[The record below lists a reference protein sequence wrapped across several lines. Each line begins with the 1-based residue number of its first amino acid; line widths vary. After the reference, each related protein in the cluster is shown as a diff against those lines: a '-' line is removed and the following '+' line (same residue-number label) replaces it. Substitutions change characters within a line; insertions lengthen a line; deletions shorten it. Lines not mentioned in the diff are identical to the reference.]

1 MKFTKK
7 NLILGGLIGLGFGLF
22 NSLREGGG
30 LHELISSKNNKG
42 LGGDY
47 SEYVPV
53 VDYEKPV
60 ESPDVT
66 SVNILGSKVLITTPR
81 GFVRIEADHEVT
93 KAITTLAAD
102 PMNDILATFIPEE
115 QLPAFLSGDLE
126 RLDTGRI
133 CFAKIY
139 KKMKRVSP
147 TPSLLVQTKE
157 GMKKHGDQIFSK
169 MKGIMGDYY
178 DKRSKTLNENFD
190 AEFATKISDI
200 VILPIHQEGDSHFA
214 FSGFFK
220 LSHSGVTEIS
230 TSTCSMI
237 YTKNTMPQ
245 LVVQG
250 NRADLEWTRRV
261 CSEWAKEFIR
271 VNRN

>member
-1 MKFTKK
+1 MNFTKK
-7 NLILGGLIGLGFGLF
+7 NMIVGGMIGLAFGLF

-30 LHELISSKNNKG
+30 LNELMKLSQSNTPRD
-42 LGGDY
+42 DY
-47 SEYVPV
+47 AQYVP
-53 VDYEKPV
+53 DLNIEKPV
-60 ESPDVT
+60 NSPKIK
-66 SVNILGSKVLITTPR
+66 SINILGQELLITTPT
-81 GFVRIEADHEVT
+81 GFVRIESTNEVT
-93 KAITTLAAD
+93 KAITKLAAD

-126 RLDTGRI
+126 RLDTSKI

-147 TPSLLVQTKE
+147 KPSLLHQTKE
-157 GMKKHGDQIFSK
+157 AMMKHGDQIFSK
-169 MKGIMGDYY
+169 MKGIIGKYY
-178 DKRSKTLNENFD
+178 DKRSKTLSEDFD
-190 AEFATKISDI
+190 AELATKLSDI
-200 VILPIHQEGDSHFA
+200 AILPIHEEGASHFA

-220 LSHSGVTEIS
+220 LSHSGEPEVS

-250 NRADLEWTRRV
+250 NKADLEWTRRV
-261 CSEWAKEFIR
+261 CSDWTKEFLKA
-271 VNRN
+271 NR